1 MGDCVFCKIVEER
14 QESESVIFED
24 DHVIALIALHQKP
37 RNLGHAF
44 LFPKAHIENIYEL
57 PKELDSALMA
67 GLRRLAKASRGA
79 FSTDGIQIRQ
89 NNEPAAGQDVFHL
102 HFHVIPRF
110 KNDDFEIL
118 AMSVYPPRSERRYE
132 AVATCSLSRQ
142 RPLPATLAD
151 DFGLTY
157 ADRVG
162 R

>member
-1 MGDCVFCKIVEER
+1 MGDCVFCKIAEER
-14 QESESVIFED
+14 QESESVVFED

-37 RNLGHAF
+37 RNLGHAL

-110 KNDDFEIL
+110 KNDDFENT
-118 AMSVYPPRSERRYE
+118 RYE
-132 AVATCSLSRQ
+132 CISAEKRAALTSRMQFGLCPAERLLSRKE
-142 RPLPATLAD
+142 
-151 DFGLTY
+151 
-157 ADRVG
+157 
-162 R
+162 